1 MFCIILMSADV
12 SFARLIYG
20 LIELVLDCYP
30 CIIALGTGN
39 YNGHYCAETCRPN
52 FTQLMTVRREGESVD
67 YRGGIWSLSQYSLE
81 ICFFGFFN
89 LWYLIVFGCVHK
101 REAFVWF
108 YGGLWNLCFWFFNIR
123 IG

>member
-1 MFCIILMSADV
+1 MFRQIDLGADRIV
-12 SFARLIYG
+12 RGFQ
-20 LIELVLDCYP
+20 LVFGCYP
-30 CIIALGTGN
+30 YILVFDTGN
-39 YNGHYCAETCRPN
+39 NGHYCAETCRPY
-52 FTQLMTVRREGESVD
+52 FTQLMSVRREGESVD